1 MLDLARQAEKVVNV
15 YVHWNLFKKDKL
27 KNYFTEEI
35 KSFTDTN
42 DHLGIHDVM
51 KNKSTYVISIM
62 MKDNKSKNDIIVP
75 FAVVTPIRS
84 PDVCRCI
91 IREYFGT
98 SEETLLRIRF
108 RNKVQPK
115 LF

>member
-1 MLDLARQAEKVVNV
+1 M

-42 DHLGIHDVM
+42 DHLGIHYVM

-62 MKDNKSKNDIIVP
+62 MKDNKRKNDIIVP

-84 PDVCRCI
+84 PDVCRCM

-108 RNKVQPK
+108 RNKVQPT